1 MRNLIIF
8 NTIFFSFMYSTFP
21 LLSLPKTQI
30 CTIALLCT
38 DLAYNLTC
46 TVDVPSDVTVTS
58 PTLGAGY
65 NRIIKLQ
72 RKEFHQFLSCSFFCV
87 CIFRKKK
94 KIFLIPFFVVYQ
106 NELLY
111 STFLICVYTFSCCF
125 FCAN

>member
-1 MRNLIIF
+1 
-8 NTIFFSFMYSTFP
+8 MYSTFP

-72 RKEFHQFLSCSFFCV
+72 RKEFHQFLSFFFLCLY
-87 CIFRKKK
+87 FLKEKKYSL
-94 KIFLIPFFVVYQ
+94 FLS
-106 NELLY
+106 L
-111 STFLICVYTFSCCF
+111 
-125 FCAN
+125 